1 MERKKIYYG
10 WFVVFGCLMITCTMV
25 PPIMAL
31 SNKFLI
37 QVTGELQISRSAFTL
52 ANTILQG
59 LGIFLSP
66 CCVGQ
71 ACKRQHE
78 TDSDRQHYRLCPFL
92 RFLLPCHQCDSSIH
106 FLLLYRYFLFK
117 RFPDSGEHDDYQ
129 LVCQKRGLAMSIAMA
144 GIGVAVPSSA
154 L

>member
-66 CCVGQ
+66 VVSARLARGNM
-71 ACKRQHE
+71 KRIQTVSIIGFVLSYASFSLATNVIHLYISSFF
-78 TDSDRQHYRLCPFL
+78 TGIFFL
-92 RFLLPCHQCDSSIH
+92 NAALIPVSLIITNWFV
-106 FLLLYRYFLFK
+106 K
-117 RFPDSGEHDDYQ
+117 
-129 LVCQKRGLAMSIAMA
+129 KRGLAMSIAK
-144 GIGVAVPSSA
+144 IGRASCRERV
-154 L
+154 

>member
-52 ANTILQG
+52 ANTIPRVSESSCPPLCRPGLQE
-59 LGIFLSP
+59 
-66 CCVGQ
+66 
-71 ACKRQHE
+71 A
-78 TDSDRQHYRLCPFL
+78 T
-92 RFLLPCHQCDSSIH
+92 
-106 FLLLYRYFLFK
+106 
-117 RFPDSGEHDDYQ
+117 
-129 LVCQKRGLAMSIAMA
+129 
-144 GIGVAVPSSA
+144 
-154 L
+154 

>member
-52 ANTILQG
+52 ANTILRVWV
-59 LGIFLSP
+59 SSCP
-66 CCVGQ
+66 P
-71 ACKRQHE
+71 
-78 TDSDRQHYRLCPFL
+78 LC
-92 RFLLPCHQCDSSIH
+92 R
-106 FLLLYRYFLFK
+106 
-117 RFPDSGEHDDYQ
+117 PDLQE
-129 LVCQKRGLAMSIAMA
+129 AT
-144 GIGVAVPSSA
+144 
-154 L
+154 